1 MGTDHLKPYAWKPG
15 QSGNPNGRPP
25 GPTATTV
32 LREMLEANDGEK
44 LREIAKV
51 LLSLAMTGDIKAIRE
66 VLDRA
71 YGKPVQAISIKPQT
85 ETASEY
91 IARIFEE
98 NQTDPESAIVPV
110 SKPKA
115 AGRKRTKAKPGE
127 PTR

>member
-1 MGTDHLKPYAWKPG
+1 MGPDHLKPYHWKPG

-44 LREIAKV
+44 LREIAMV
-51 LLSLAMTGDIKAIRE
+51 LLGMAVGGDIKAIRE

-71 YGKPVQAISIKPQT
+71 YGKPVQAITIAPKNES
-85 ETASEY
+85 AAEY
-91 IARIFEE
+91 IARIFDESQDE
-98 NQTDPESAIVPV
+98 PEPAIVPV

-115 AGRKRTKAKPGE
+115 AGRKPRKAKPRKPE
-127 PTR
+127 K

>member
-1 MGTDHLKPYAWKPG
+1 MSSEHLKPFAWKPG
-15 QSGNPNGRPP
+15 QSGNPGGRPP

-71 YGKPVQAISIKPQT
+71 YGKPVQAITIAPKN

-98 NQTDPESAIVPV
+98 GPSVPEPVTVPV

-115 AGRKRTKAKPGE
+115 VGRKRSKPKPRKSAK
-127 PTR
+127 